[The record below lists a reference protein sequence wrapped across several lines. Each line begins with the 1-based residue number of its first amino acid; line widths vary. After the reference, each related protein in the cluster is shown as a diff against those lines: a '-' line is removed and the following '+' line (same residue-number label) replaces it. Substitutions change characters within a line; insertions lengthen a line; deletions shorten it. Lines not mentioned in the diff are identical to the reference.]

1 MAQKR
6 MFDKSIIETDEFMDM
21 SMTTKALY
29 FLLGMEADDEGFV
42 SPKRVMRIYG
52 GSEDDLKILIAKNY
66 CIAFQSGVVVITNWH
81 ENNYLD
87 KKRVKATRYQ
97 TEKKLLA
104 LEKGKYKMLNNGLTD
119 VKQMLRENRIEENR
133 IEENSIEEKHNLAY
147 ARLLTEGKQTK
158 EFEDKYLISK
168 DEVIDIAEQLVNYV
182 TSTGKRYKDYKATM
196 HNWIKRKYNQSKN
209 NKKSPKLL
217 VLSGKVIN

>member
-6 MFDKSIIETDEFMDM
+6 MFDKSIIETDQFMDM

-52 GSEDDLKILIAKNY
+52 GSEDDLKVLIAKNY
-66 CIAFQSGVVVITNWH
+66 CIQFKSGVVVITNWH

-97 TEKKLLA
+97 AEKKLLA
-104 LEKGKYKMLNNGLTD
+104 LNKGKYEALNNGLTD
-119 VKQMLRENRIEENR
+119 VKHMLNQNSIEQNSIEENR
-133 IEENSIEEKHNLAY
+133 IEHKHNLAY
-147 ARLLTEGKQTK
+147 ARLLSTGELTQ
-158 EFEDKYLISK
+158 EFEEKYSISK
-168 DEVIDIAEQLVNYV
+168 EEVVEIAEQLVDYV
-182 TSTGKRYKDYKATM
+182 ASTGRRYKDYKATM
-196 HNWIKRKYNQSKN
+196 HNWIKRKLS
-209 NKKSPKLL
+209 NKPKKQPQDVL
-217 VLSGKVIN
+217 VLSGKIIN

>member
-52 GSEDDLKILIAKNY
+52 GSEDDLKVLIAKNY
-66 CIAFQSGVVVITNWH
+66 CIKFESGVVVITNWH

-97 TEKKLLA
+97 AEKKLLA

-119 VKQMLRENRIEENR
+119 VKQMLRENSIEENR
-133 IEENSIEEKHNLAY
+133 IEENSIEQKHNLAY
-147 ARLLTEGKQTK
+147 ARLLAEGEQTK
-158 EFEDKYLISK
+158 EFEDKYSISK

-196 HNWIKRKYNQSKN
+196 HNWIKRKYAKNQN
-209 NKKSPKLL
+209 NKKTPKLL

>member
-1 MAQKR
+1 

>member
-1 MAQKR
+1 

-52 GSEDDLKILIAKNY
+52 GSEDDLKVLIAKNY
-66 CIAFQSGVVVITNWH
+66 CIKFESGVVVITNWH

-97 TEKKLLA
+97 AEKKLLA

-119 VKQMLRENRIEENR
+119 VKQMLRENSIEENR
-133 IEENSIEEKHNLAY
+133 IEENSIEQKHNLAY
-147 ARLLTEGKQTK
+147 ARLLAKGEQTK

-168 DEVIDIAEQLVNYV
+168 NEVIDIAEQLVNYV

-196 HNWIKRKYNQSKN
+196 HNWIKRKYAQSQ
-209 NKKSPKLL
+209 NKKKAPELL

>member
-52 GSEDDLKILIAKNY
+52 GSEDDLKVLIAKNY
-66 CIAFQSGVVVITNWH
+66 CIKFESGVVVITHWH

-104 LEKGKYKMLNNGLTD
+104 LDKGKYNMLNNGLTD
-119 VKQMLRENRIEENR
+119 VKQMLRENRIEENS

-147 ARLLTEGKQTK
+147 ARLLTEGKNTK
-158 EFEDKYLISK
+158 EFEDKYSISK

-196 HNWIKRKYNQSKN
+196 HNWIKRKFVNNS
-209 NKKSPKLL
+209 NKKQSPEVL
-217 VLSGKVIN
+217 VLSGKIIN